1 MASRCMTRACCVRPI
16 STCGPSRS
24 PAVSSQA
31 AGRGSVTRG
40 LGGAIARIDHSRGGR
55 VARANG
61 GFRRCGRTAP
71 QPTMRRMRNA
81 LTEDE
86 RRVLD
91 LLAVGLPMHDVA
103 QLLRIS
109 DVVLQKR
116 VAHLLRYYAADDRM
130 SMVATAYR
138 RGDAP
143 GLRRLARSVA
153 LARVPDRPG

>member
-1 MASRCMTRACCVRPI
+1 MRA
-16 STCGPSRS
+16 
-24 PAVSSQA
+24 
-31 AGRGSVTRG
+31 RGSS
-40 LGGAIARIDHSRGGR
+40 ADD
-55 VARANG
+55 
-61 GFRRCGRTAP
+61 AP
-71 QPTMRRMRNA
+71 MRNA

-109 DVVLQKR
+109 DVVLQER
-116 VAHLLRYYAADDRM
+116 VARLLRYYGADDRM

>member
-1 MASRCMTRACCVRPI
+1 MRPY
-16 STCGPSRS
+16 G
-24 PAVSSQA
+24 SSA
-31 AGRGSVTRG
+31 
-40 LGGAIARIDHSRGGR
+40 DD
-55 VARANG
+55 
-61 GFRRCGRTAP
+61 AP
-71 QPTMRRMRNA
+71 MRNA

-103 QLLRIS
+103 QLLRVS
-109 DVVLQKR
+109 DRVLQER
-116 VAHLLRYYAADDRM
+116 VARLLRHYGADDRM

-153 LARVPDRPG
+153 LARIPDRPG

>member
-1 MASRCMTRACCVRPI
+1 MRPY
-16 STCGPSRS
+16 G
-24 PAVSSQA
+24 SSA
-31 AGRGSVTRG
+31 
-40 LGGAIARIDHSRGGR
+40 DD
-55 VARANG
+55 
-61 GFRRCGRTAP
+61 AP
-71 QPTMRRMRNA
+71 MRKA

-109 DVVLQKR
+109 DVVLQER
-116 VAHLLRYYAADDRM
+116 VARLLSYYGADDRM
-130 SMVATAYR
+130 SMVATAYG

-153 LARVPDRPG
+153 LARATDRPG

>member
-1 MASRCMTRACCVRPI
+1 MRPY
-16 STCGPSRS
+16 G
-24 PAVSSQA
+24 SSA
-31 AGRGSVTRG
+31 
-40 LGGAIARIDHSRGGR
+40 DD
-55 VARANG
+55 
-61 GFRRCGRTAP
+61 AP
-71 QPTMRRMRNA
+71 MRNA

-109 DVVLQKR
+109 DAVLQER
-116 VAHLLRYYAADDRM
+116 VARLLRYYGADDRM